1 MKLNCVILNYND
13 ARTTAGL
20 VRRIRDY
27 DILDGIVVVDNRS
40 TDDSMKRLEALR
52 DEKVTVI
59 GTERNGGYG
68 YGNNRGV
75 RYAAG
80 KNGATHVLIANPDVN
95 VSERCVCA
103 MLQIFAGHSEV
114 GVVSARMRDEMYGDL
129 KNAWP
134 SRTFSG
140 ELLAMGPISRRL
152 FRGILEYPVSYM
164 NGKQAVYVD
173 TVHGSL
179 LMVDVAKFLQCG
191 GYDEHMFLYQEESVL
206 AWRMRKHGF
215 RTVLIRNH
223 SYRHAH
229 SVSISKSF
237 SGQMERQK
245 LRERSVM
252 YYLSRYLQIGFAG
265 KLFTKIWFLII
276 RAEIRTAEV
285 FDKVAVQLQGNLN
298 ER

>member
-13 ARTTAGL
+13 AETTAGL

-59 GTERNGGYG
+59 ETERNGGYG

-75 RYAAG
+75 RYAVG
-80 KNGATHVLIANPDVN
+80 ENGATHVLIANPDVN

-103 MLQIFAGHSEV
+103 MLRIFAGRPEV
-114 GVVSARMRDEMYGDL
+114 GVVSARMRDETYGDL

-152 FRGILEYPVSYM
+152 FRGILEYPASYI
-164 NGKQAVYVD
+164 NGKKVVYVD

-179 LMVDVAKFLQCG
+179 LMIDAAKFLRCG

-206 AWRMRKHGF
+206 AWRMKKNGF
-215 RTVLIRNH
+215 RTVLILNH

-229 SVSISKSF
+229 SASISKSF

-252 YYLSRYLQIGFAG
+252 YYLSRYLEIGFT
-265 KLFTKIWFLII
+265 KRLFTKMWFLII
-276 RAEIRTAEV
+276 RAEILTAEAIE
-285 FDKVAVQLQGNLN
+285 KRTGKLRGNLN
-298 ER
+298 EC